1 MMRNYAIYIRDIIKA
16 MDDIESF
23 VAEKDLDEL
32 REDEKTLS
40 AVLWK
45 LGVIGEAAKNIPRDL
60 RQEWPDIPWKDM
72 AGMRD
77 RLIHAYFGID
87 YHLVWEAIRSR
98 IPQVK
103 PKLEAML
110 AELERTSGG

>member
-1 MMRNYAIYIRDIIKA
+1 MTRNYAVFIRDIIKA
-16 MDDIESF
+16 MEDIQSF
-23 VAEKDLDEL
+23 VAGKSLEEL
-32 REDEKTLS
+32 QEDEKTLS

-45 LGVIGEAAKNIPRDL
+45 LGIIGEADKNIPHHL
-60 RQEWPDIPWKDM
+60 RRKWPDIPWKEM

-87 YHLVWEAIRSR
+87 YRLVWEAVQTR

-103 PKLEAML
+103 PRLEAML
-110 AELERTSGG
+110 VELEKGSGS

>member
-1 MMRNYAIYIRDIIKA
+1 MTRNYAVFIRDIIKA
-16 MDDIESF
+16 MEDIENF
-23 VAEKDLDEL
+23 VAGKSLEEL
-32 REDEKTLS
+32 RGDEKTLS

-45 LGVIGEAAKNIPRDL
+45 LGIIGEAAKNVPHHL
-60 RQEWPDIPWKDM
+60 RQKWSDIPWKDM

-87 YHLVWEAIRSR
+87 YRLVWEAIQTR

-103 PKLEAML
+103 PRLEAML
-110 AELERTSGG
+110 VELERGSGG